1 MLSINK
7 QFLCEYLIVK
17 NAIKMHLSRIDLR
30 TINFKN
36 SLTKLHFYFEEKLE
50 DTSNKSLIFFYNI
63 HIKKR
68 IPKTY
73 YGKIYGVRN
82 SK

>member
-1 MLSINK
+1 MLGINK

-50 DTSNKSLIFFYNI
+50 DTSNEKSNFFYNI
-63 HIKKR
+63 HIKKKSQKP
-68 IPKTY
+68 IMEKY
-73 YGKIYGVRN
+73 MV
-82 SK
+82 